1 MAEHVRLLTLSGV
14 KQNNIKDIDITV
26 PLGRRVIVTGPSGS
40 GKSSLAFETIYAEG
54 QRRYMQSLSTYAR
67 QFLDRFKAPLV
78 DKIQNIPP
86 TIALEQVNPVRN
98 SRATVATTTEIADHF
113 RLLFEKI
120 GVEFCSKCDVPK
132 TRLSAEDIFELL
144 LKKYLNSSI
153 VIAFPFVP
161 AKSKDETINLLQENL
176 KNGYSRM
183 IVNDSVISVEDFIKD
198 IPKKAKDIFI
208 LIDRVRLQKDEATL
222 TRFSESIRTTMGLNK
237 NETLLFLEEN
247 KKTKFIDTF
256 TTLVSCPNCK
266 EKSHPKSSTSFS
278 FNSPL

>member
-1 MAEHVRLLTLSGV
+1 MADQTRLLTLSGV
-14 KQNNIKDIDITV
+14 KQNNIKDIDISV

-120 GVEFCSKCDVPK
+120 G
-132 TRLSAEDIFELL
+132 I
-144 LKKYLNSSI
+144 
-153 VIAFPFVP
+153 
-161 AKSKDETINLLQENL
+161 
-176 KNGYSRM
+176 
-183 IVNDSVISVEDFIKD
+183 EDFFKRKRKICAIFFSIK
-198 IPKKAKDIFI
+198 
-208 LIDRVRLQKDEATL
+208 
-222 TRFSESIRTTMGLNK
+222 
-237 NETLLFLEEN
+237 
-247 KKTKFIDTF
+247 
-256 TTLVSCPNCK
+256 
-266 EKSHPKSSTSFS
+266 
-278 FNSPL
+278 